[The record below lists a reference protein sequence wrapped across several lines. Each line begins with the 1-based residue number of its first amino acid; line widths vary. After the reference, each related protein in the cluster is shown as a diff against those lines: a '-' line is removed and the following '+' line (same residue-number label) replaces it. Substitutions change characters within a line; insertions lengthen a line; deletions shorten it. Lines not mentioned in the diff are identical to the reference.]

1 MSNIYVY
8 YLNNKIYINLT
19 NQCSN
24 NCDFCIRR
32 DREGMAN
39 QKLWL
44 TELPSANDVIA
55 QLPEN
60 LDDFDDEV
68 VFCGFGEPTYNL
80 DALEDVALFL
90 HCKGKTTRINTNGQ
104 GSLINKTDIS
114 SLIADTCDVVNVSLN
129 ASNAKAYDAV
139 CHSIY
144 KEKAFDE
151 LLDFAKKVKSKGA
164 KVVLSVVDC
173 ITQKEIELCRK
184 VADKIGVPLR
194 VRAKE

>member
-8 YLNNKIYINLT
+8 YLNIKIYINLT
-19 NQCSN
+19 NKCSN
-24 NCDFCIRR
+24 NCDFCIRKN
-32 DREGMAN
+32 REGMEN
-39 QKLWL
+39 QRLWL
-44 TELPSANDVIA
+44 DELPSSNDVIA

-60 LDDFDDEV
+60 LDDFDEEV

-90 HCKGKTTRINTNGQ
+90 HCKNKTTRINTNGQ
-104 GSLINKTDIS
+104 ANLINNADVT

-129 ASNAKAYDAV
+129 ASTAKQYQAV

-144 KEKAFDE
+144 GEKAFDE
-151 LLDFAKKVKSKGA
+151 MLDFAKKVKVKGA

-173 ITQKEIELCRK
+173 IGKKEIEACQK
-184 VADKIGVPLR
+184 IADKLGVTLR
-194 VRAKE
+194 VREKE